1 MGAIVIKEDFLLLF
15 LLSHQFETQL
25 PRLSCYPLLK
35 IVLLGA
41 VCRIPIVQMLQQQNC
56 PQ

>member
-15 LLSHQFETQL
+15 LSHQFETQL